1 MALINNNSLLNNKMK
16 SLNLNYMTRL
26 DHLRFFAALLVIFF
40 HFKGKIT
47 LSVDDVGIQ
56 GAFSSLS
63 NFIKNWIFAGST
75 GVSLFLV
82 LTGFLFCLISDL
94 GHKKIKYSGFIY
106 NRVLRIFPMMVLLAF
121 VVITASRQTS
131 TPMDIFRILTLQLNT
146 GHSYTGW
153 GHQFYPSG
161 PIWTIGVEFQFYLL
175 FPFLALFLA
184 RFGVKYL
191 LGLILLIVLI
201 KFNLLIL
208 KGGGIYYNLYHS
220 IIGRLD
226 QFLIGMLFAVLYKA
240 RFFQRINGNNIAAL
254 CILIFSLLVLMGQ
267 FGNKNFLSFTIEAVC
282 WGGVV
287 VSYLS
292 MNLFHSV
299 ILDKFLAKLGE
310 LSFSIYLLHLPIID
324 MLNKFFSCSP
334 PTTLIELFIAL
345 AWKVPVVIMI
355 AFLTFNVVEKPF
367 MSLRVK
373 YTS

>member
-1 MALINNNSLLNNKMK
+1 MK

-26 DHLRFFAALLVIFF
+26 DHLRFFAALLVILF
-40 HFKGKIT
+40 HIKGKVT
-47 LSVDDVGIQ
+47 LSVDDVGVLE
-56 GAFSSLS
+56 AFSSLS

-191 LGLILLIVLI
+191 LGLILLIVLV
-201 KFNLLIL
+201 KFNLLVL
-208 KGGGIYYNLYHS
+208 KGDDIYYNLYHS

-226 QFLIGMLFAVLYKA
+226 QFLIGMLFAILYKA

-254 CILIFSLLVLMGQ
+254 CILIFSLLVLMWQ

-324 MLNKFFSCSP
+324 MLNKTFSYSS
-334 PTTLIELFIAL
+334 PTTLTELFL
-345 AWKVPVVIMI
+345 AFVWKVPVVIMI

>member
-1 MALINNNSLLNNKMK
+1 MK

-26 DHLRFFAALLVIFF
+26 DHLRFWAALLVIFF

-121 VVITASRQTS
+121 IVITASRQTS

-191 LGLILLIVLI
+191 LGLILLIVLV
-201 KFNLLIL
+201 KFNLFVL
-208 KGGGIYYNLYHS
+208 KGDSIYYNLYHS
-220 IIGRLD
+220 IVGRLD
-226 QFLIGMLFAVLYKA
+226 QFLIGMLFAVLYKTG
-240 RFFQRINGNNIAAL
+240 FFQRINGNNIAAL

-324 MLNKFFSCSP
+324 MLNKTFSYSS
-334 PTTLIELFIAL
+334 PTTLTELFL
-345 AWKVPVVIMI
+345 AFVWKVPVVITI

>member
-1 MALINNNSLLNNKMK
+1 MK

-26 DHLRFFAALLVIFF
+26 DHLRFFAALLVILF
-40 HFKGKIT
+40 HIKGKVT
-47 LSVDDVGIQ
+47 LSVDDVGVLE
-56 GAFSSLS
+56 AFSSLS

-106 NRVLRIFPMMVLLAF
+106 NRVLRIFPMMVLLVF

-184 RFGVKYL
+184 RFGIKYL
-191 LGLILLIVLI
+191 LGLILLIVLV
-201 KFNLLIL
+201 KFNLFVL
-208 KGGGIYYNLYHS
+208 KGDGIYYNLYHS

-240 RFFQRINGNNIAAL
+240 RFFQRVNGNNVVAL

-267 FGNKNFLSFTIEAVC
+267 FGNKNFLSFTIEAAC

-324 MLNKFFSCSP
+324 MLNKTFSYSS
-334 PTTLIELFIAL
+334 PTTLTELFL
-345 AWKVPVVIMI
+345 AFVWKVPVVIMI

>member
-1 MALINNNSLLNNKMK
+1 MK

-26 DHLRFFAALLVIFF
+26 DHLRFFAALLVILF
-40 HFKGKIT
+40 HIKGKVT
-47 LSVDDVGIQ
+47 LSVDDVGMLE
-56 GAFSSLS
+56 AFSSLS

-146 GHSYTGW
+146 GHLYTGW

-175 FPFLALFLA
+175 FPFFALFLA

-191 LGLILLIVLI
+191 LGLILLIVLV
-201 KFNLLIL
+201 KFNLFVL
-208 KGGGIYYNLYHS
+208 KGDGIYYNLYHS

-226 QFLIGMLFAVLYKA
+226 QFLIGMLFAVLYKT
-240 RFFQRINGNNIAAL
+240 RFFQIINGNNIAAL
-254 CILIFSLLVLMGQ
+254 FILIFSLLVLMGQ

-324 MLNKFFSCSP
+324 MLNKIFSYSS
-334 PTTLIELFIAL
+334 PTTLTELFL
-345 AWKVPVVIMI
+345 AFVWKVPVVIMI

>member
-1 MALINNNSLLNNKMK
+1 MAPINNNSLLNNKMK

-240 RFFQRINGNNIAAL
+240 RFFQRISGNNIAAL

>member
-26 DHLRFFAALLVIFF
+26 DHLRFFAALLVILF
-40 HFKGKIT
+40 HIKGKVT
-47 LSVDDVGIQ
+47 LSVDDVGVQ
-56 GAFSSLS
+56 EAFSSLS

-121 VVITASRQTS
+121 IVITASRQTS

-191 LGLILLIVLI
+191 LGLILLIVLV
-201 KFNLLIL
+201 KFNLFVL
-208 KGGGIYYNLYHS
+208 KGDSIYYNLYHS
-220 IIGRLD
+220 IVGRLD
-226 QFLIGMLFAVLYKA
+226 QFLIGMLFAVLYKT

-267 FGNKNFLSFTIEAVC
+267 LGNKNFLSFTIEAVC
-282 WGGVV
+282 WGGVI

-324 MLNKFFSCSP
+324 MLNKTFSYSS
-334 PTTLIELFIAL
+334 PTTLTELFL
-345 AWKVPVVIMI
+345 AFVWKVPVVITI